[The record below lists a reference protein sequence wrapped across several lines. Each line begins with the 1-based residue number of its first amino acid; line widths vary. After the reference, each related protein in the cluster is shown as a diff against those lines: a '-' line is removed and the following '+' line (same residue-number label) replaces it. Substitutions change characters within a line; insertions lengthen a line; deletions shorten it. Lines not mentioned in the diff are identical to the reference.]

1 MQIAALVI
9 LAGLCIALVVLLD
22 RGRRD
27 NNKLVLDLEK
37 RHRDERA
44 ELADRIQRPDILP
57 IRPARTEPREP
68 REAKDQVAFAQVG
81 TVVPIRDENDA
92 PAPSDRTDRR

>member
-1 MQIAALVI
+1 MQIAAIVV
-9 LAGLCIALVVLLD
+9 LAILCIGLIVLLD
-22 RGRRD
+22 RARRD

-57 IRPARTEPREP
+57 IRPARTEPKP
-68 REAKDQVAFAQVG
+68 AREAKDAKAFAQVG
-81 TVVPIRDENDA
+81 TVVPIRDDDDE
-92 PAPSDRTDRR
+92 PEG